1 MLPIFSSIIS
11 WYFKKR
17 IEEVQKVIDN
27 PIQSQEDVFQDL
39 LRHGAFTSFGKEYD
53 LKSVKTMDQF
63 RERVPVMD
71 YEDLKPYIMRMM
83 NGEQNVLWPTEI
95 KWFAKSSGTTSD
107 KSKFIPVSFEALE
120 GCQFKGG
127 RDMLT
132 FYCHNNPNTKIFE
145 GKGLILGGS
154 HQVNP
159 ANKSSYCGDL
169 SAVLMNNLPF
179 WVNLL
184 RTPKQKIA
192 LLDDWEI
199 KLEQMAQAT
208 VNENVTSISGVP
220 TWAMVLM
227 DRLLELKG
235 TNNMLDI
242 WPNLELYM
250 HGGVSFEPYRREFQ
264 HRIPSN
270 QMQYMESYNASEG
283 FFGIQSTS
291 NQDGMLLMLDYGV
304 YYEFMPVSEL
314 GNKNGKT
321 YTLDEVE
328 VGVNYALI
336 ISTSAGLWRYMIG
349 DTIEF
354 TSKRPYTFKITGRT
368 KLFINTFGEE
378 LMINNAEKAIAEA
391 SNLTNSVVRDYTAGP
406 IYFQQGSKAG
416 HEWLIEFDKEPTDLA
431 QFQTILDQTLKQV
444 NSDYEAKRQGDLA
457 LHPPQIRVCN
467 HGTFHTWLKNKNK
480 LGGQHKV
487 PRLSNNRVILEE
499 ILDLIES

>member
-1 MLPIFSSIIS
+1 MLPIFNSIVS

-17 IEEVQKVIDN
+17 IEEVQYAIDH
-27 PIQSQEDVFQDL
+27 PSETQFRVFRDL
-39 LRHGAFTSFGKEYD
+39 IDHGSFTQFGKEYD
-53 LKSVKTMDQF
+53 FKSIKSMNEF
-63 RERVPVMD
+63 RERVPIHD
-71 YEDLKPYIMRMM
+71 YEDIKPYINKMM
-83 NGEQNVLWPTEI
+83 AGEQNVLWPTEI

-132 FYCHNNPNTKIFE
+132 FYCNNSPNTKIFE

-184 RTPKQKIA
+184 KAPKQKIA

-227 DRLLELKG
+227 DRLMEIKG
-235 TNNMLDI
+235 VDNMLEI

-250 HGGVSFEPYRREFQ
+250 HGGVSFDPYRLEFQ
-264 HRIPSN
+264 KRIPTQN
-270 QMQYMESYNASEG
+270 MHYMESYNASEG
-283 FFGIQSTS
+283 FFGIQSRAD
-291 NQDGMLLMLDYGV
+291 QDGMLLMLDYGV
-304 YYEFMPVSEL
+304 YYEFLPVADL
-314 GNKNGKT
+314 GDRHAKT
-321 YTLDEVE
+321 LTLDEIE

-336 ISTSAGLWRYMIG
+336 ITTNAGLWRYMIG
-349 DTIEF
+349 DTVEF
-354 TSKRPYTFKITGRT
+354 TSISPYTFRITGRT

-391 SNLTNSVVRDYTAGP
+391 SKITNSVVRDYTAGP
-406 IYFQQGSKAG
+406 IYFTEGTNAG
-416 HEWLIEFDKEPTDLA
+416 HEWLIEFDKEPNDLG
-431 QFQTILDQTLKQV
+431 QFQTILDQTLKSV

-457 LHPPQIRVCN
+457 LHPPVIRVC
-467 HGTFHTWLKNKNK
+467 HQGTFHTWLKNKNK

-487 PRLSNNRVILEE
+487 PRLCNDRDILEE
-499 ILDLIES
+499 ILELIEY